1 MKLAS
6 YTLIMLLFSIT
17 AVYAD
22 IYAYKDENGITY
34 YTDAPVRNAV
44 RLMKTPSADI
54 KNVQP
59 IKSNET
65 SGRRD
70 YHSIVSEKA
79 NQYDVDPSL
88 IHAVI
93 KTESNGNPHAVSRK
107 GAKGLM
113 QLMPSTAS
121 DMRVGNIFDPEEN
134 IAGGTKYLRYLLDR
148 FNGDLTLA
156 LAAYNAGPKAVE
168 KTGSIPHI
176 QETRQYVKKVLSMYS
191 GRASYPVPSNENP
204 QTPPVSSTSVK
215 PVKVVERNEPIYKIV
230 TENGATLFTNSPH
243 YKTNSKI

>member
-1 MKLAS
+1 MRLAS
-6 YTLIMLLFSIT
+6 CTLILLLFGIT
-17 AVYAD
+17 AAYAD

-34 YTDAPVRNAV
+34 YTDAPARNAV
-44 RLMKTPSADI
+44 RVMKTPSSEH
-54 KNVQP
+54 KNVKTEKP
-59 IKSNET
+59 GGIPE
-65 SGRRD
+65 RRD

-79 NQYDVDPSL
+79 NQYDMDPSL

-93 KTESNGNPHAVSRK
+93 KTESNGNPYAVSRK

-134 IAGGTKYLRYLLDR
+134 IEGGTRYLRYLIDR

-176 QETRQYVKKVLSMYS
+176 QETRQYVKKVLSIYN
-191 GRASYPVPSNENP
+191 GR
-204 QTPPVSSTSVK
+204 TFHPVSSGATFSPPAA
-215 PVKVVERNEPIYKIV
+215 PVKAVERNEPIYKV
-230 TENGATLFTNSPH
+230 VNENGAILFTNSPH
-243 YKTNSKI
+243 YKTNPKI